1 MFRCVCVVY
10 LKMSFLP
17 PHAGLS
23 GQFLHGRRISVAD
36 DQNQASSPMFRTKEA
51 LYQSQWEAK
60 LSGVEDEEERHFCML
75 LESLGASNVF
85 EE

>member
-1 MFRCVCVVY
+1 M
-10 LKMSFLP
+10 P
-17 PHAGLS
+17 PICAPTTVGCIS
-23 GQFLHGRRISVAD
+23 GQFLHGRRFSVTD
-36 DQNQASSPMFRTKEA
+36 DQNQTPGSTCRAKEA

-60 LSGVEDEEERHFCML
+60 LSVEDEEERHFCML

>member
-1 MFRCVCVVY
+1 MT
-10 LKMSFLP
+10 
-17 PHAGLS
+17 
-23 GQFLHGRRISVAD
+23 D
-36 DQNQASSPMFRTKEA
+36 DQNQAPSPIFRAKEA

-60 LSGVEDEEERHFCML
+60 LAGVEDEEEGHFCML

>member
-1 MFRCVCVVY
+1 MT
-10 LKMSFLP
+10 
-17 PHAGLS
+17 
-23 GQFLHGRRISVAD
+23 D
-36 DQNQASSPMFRTKEA
+36 DQNPSPGPGFRAKEA

-75 LESLGASNVF
+75 LESLGAGNVF

>member
-1 MFRCVCVVY
+1 MV
-10 LKMSFLP
+10 
-17 PHAGLS
+17 
-23 GQFLHGRRISVAD
+23 D
-36 DQNQASSPMFRTKEA
+36 DQNLAPTPTFRTKEA

-75 LESLGASNVF
+75 LESLGGSNVF

>member
-1 MFRCVCVVY
+1 MV
-10 LKMSFLP
+10 
-17 PHAGLS
+17 
-23 GQFLHGRRISVAD
+23 D
-36 DQNQASSPMFRTKEA
+36 DQNPAYGPAYKMKEA

-60 LSGVEDEEERHFCML
+60 LSGVEDEEEKHFCML

>member
-1 MFRCVCVVY
+1 MLCGCI
-10 LKMSFLP
+10 
-17 PHAGLS
+17 S
-23 GQFLHGRRISVAD
+23 GQFLHGRRISVTD
-36 DQNQASSPMFRTKEA
+36 DQNQAPGLVVRAKEA

-60 LSGVEDEEERHFCML
+60 LSGVDEEEGHFCML

>member
-1 MFRCVCVVY
+1 MV
-10 LKMSFLP
+10 
-17 PHAGLS
+17 
-23 GQFLHGRRISVAD
+23 D
-36 DQNQASSPMFRTKEA
+36 DQNQAPAPTFRIKEA

-60 LSGVEDEEERHFCML
+60 LSGEEDEEERHFCML

>member
-1 MFRCVCVVY
+1 MN
-10 LKMSFLP
+10 
-17 PHAGLS
+17 
-23 GQFLHGRRISVAD
+23 D
-36 DQNQASSPMFRTKEA
+36 DQTLAPGPVFRAKEA

-60 LSGVEDEEERHFCML
+60 LSGVEDDEEKHFCML

>member
-1 MFRCVCVVY
+1 MT
-10 LKMSFLP
+10 
-17 PHAGLS
+17 
-23 GQFLHGRRISVAD
+23 D
-36 DQNQASSPMFRTKEA
+36 DQNQAPGPVFRAKEA